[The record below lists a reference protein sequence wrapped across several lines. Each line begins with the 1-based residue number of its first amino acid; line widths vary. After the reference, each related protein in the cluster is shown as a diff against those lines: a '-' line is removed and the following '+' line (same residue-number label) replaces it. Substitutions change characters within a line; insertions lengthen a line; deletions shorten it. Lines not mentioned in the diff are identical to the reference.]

1 MKLLKYWLLV
11 ALLFSGPQASAVSL
25 VKNLR
30 VWPSPETTRIVL
42 DVSKKVK
49 YSVST
54 ISAPERIVI
63 DIDDTRLATKLT
75 DVDLSRSGITKIR
88 YGVHPHDKLRIVLD
102 VEQKFKVRDF
112 ILAPNERYGH
122 RLVLD
127 LELNDQSKI
136 LALFEPRPE
145 PEAKTKFKIKPK
157 VIATKNGQQPFVIA
171 LDAGHGG
178 DDPGAIGP
186 NGTKEKD
193 IALAIAKQLKE
204 IIDQQPGMQAVLIRN
219 GDYYVGFRERMRRA
233 RVKNADLFISIH
245 ADAYPNK
252 KANGASVFTLATNK
266 SSSVAARWLAASEN
280 RSDLVGGLSLHD
292 RGDMVTN
299 VLFDLS
305 QTANFAASA
314 EAAKH
319 VLHALGQTTSLHK
332 EKVESGG
339 FLVLRSPD
347 IPSILVEAGF
357 ISNSKMELKLKNKE
371 YQQQIANSIFN
382 GIKQYFKNK
391 QRRVS

>member
-1 MKLLKYWLLV
+1 MKLLDYWLLV
-11 ALLFSGPQASAVSL
+11 ALLLSGQQVLAVSL

-30 VWPSPETTRIVL
+30 VWPSPENTRVVL

-49 YSVST
+49 YSVSA
-54 ISAPERIVI
+54 ISSPERIVI
-63 DIDDTRLATKLT
+63 DIDDTKLATKLT
-75 DVDLSRSGITKIR
+75 AINLTKSGIKKIR
-88 YGVHPHDKLRIVLD
+88 YGVHPHDKLRIVLEVD
-102 VEQKFKVRDF
+102 QQFKVRDF

-127 LELNDQSKI
+127 LEPNDQSKI
-136 LALFEPRPE
+136 LALFEPLPE
-145 PEAKTKFKIKPK
+145 LKTKTKLKIKPK
-157 VIATKNGQQPFVIA
+157 ALATKNSQQTFVIA

-233 RVKNADLFISIH
+233 RAKNADLFISIH

-252 KANGASVFTLATNK
+252 KAAGASVFTLATNK

-280 RSDLVGGLSLHD
+280 RSDLVGGLSLHE
-292 RGDMVTN
+292 RGDMVAN

-319 VLHALGQTTSLHK
+319 VLRALGQTTSLHK
-332 EKVESGG
+332 AKVESGG

-357 ISNSKMELKLKNKE
+357 ISNATMELQLRNRD
-371 YQQQIANSIFN
+371 YQHLIANSIFN
-382 GIKQYFKNK
+382 GIKQYFKTK
-391 QRRVS
+391 HRRAA